1 MKTKHILYLIL
12 LGTAVACSNAD
23 EVTISSP
30 EAPATTRSV
39 YFLNETVT
47 DYTISAFREGN
58 NGFAFLKTIPSS
70 GRADGQTE
78 VQLPVGNYRFL
89 VASGYGD
96 RIIQQPENPAQATTL
111 FEDMRFVVNQA
122 TGNPANLQAA
132 QELFLQDTLVD
143 SVYSLYAPQTIQINL
158 KRAVAQAVLFIKR
171 GQKTGDNRFEPL
183 PYQQDSIL
191 RYFSAVELQ
200 LENAGTSVDLH
211 SVSDGT
217 AAMTVNYPTS
227 TYDSIT
233 TEGFAAFTGPFFF
246 PPKGNEPLRFHVK
259 LIPTAGSPQPEL
271 TLTTSGKVG
280 RNERLLITAWITSD
294 WNLIGLTADTR
305 PITAEIPGEDGIWD
319 DTVTPSL

>member
-58 NGFAFLKTIPSS
+58 NGFAFLKTFSSS

-96 RIIQQPENPAQATTL
+96 HIIQQPENPAQATTL
-111 FEDMRFVVNQA
+111 FEDMRFVVSQA
-122 TGNPANLQAA
+122 TDNPANIQPAE
-132 QELFLQDTLVD
+132 ELFLQDTLVD
-143 SVYSLYAPQTIQINL
+143 SVYHLYTADTIQINL

-200 LENAGTSVDLH
+200 LENAGTSVDLY
-211 SVSDGT
+211 SVSAGT
-217 AAMTVNYPTS
+217 ASMAVTYPS
-227 TYDSIT
+227 TAYDSIT
-233 TEGFAAFTGPFFF
+233 AEGFAAFTGPFFF
-246 PPKGNEPLRFHVK
+246 PPAGNEPLRFHVK
-259 LIPTAGSPQPEL
+259 LIPAAGSPQPEL
-271 TLTTSGKVG
+271 ILTTSGKVG
-280 RNERLLITAWITSD
+280 RNERLFITAWITSD
-294 WNLIGLTADTR
+294 WNFIGVTAETR
-305 PITAEIPGEDGIWD
+305 PIEAQMDGDNGIWD
-319 DTVTPSL
+319 ETITN